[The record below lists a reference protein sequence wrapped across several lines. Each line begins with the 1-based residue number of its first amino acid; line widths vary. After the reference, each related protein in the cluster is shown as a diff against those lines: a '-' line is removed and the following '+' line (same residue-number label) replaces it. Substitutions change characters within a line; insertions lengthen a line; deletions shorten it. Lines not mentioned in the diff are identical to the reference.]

1 MIVTAVEEPETAE
14 MAPGVGRH
22 DWENVETRL
31 QHMVEDKELK
41 EAFAGL
47 YLDVE

>member
-1 MIVTAVEEPETAE
+1 MAAVEEPETAE

-31 QHMVEDKELK
+31 QHMVEDKKLE
-41 EAFAGL
+41 EAFACL
-47 YLDVE
+47 YLNVD